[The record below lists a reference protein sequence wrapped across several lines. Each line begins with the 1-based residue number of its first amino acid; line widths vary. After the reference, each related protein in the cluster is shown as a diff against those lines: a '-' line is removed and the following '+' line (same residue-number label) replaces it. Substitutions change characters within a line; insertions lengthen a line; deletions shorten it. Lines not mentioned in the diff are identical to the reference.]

1 MRQVLTT
8 DDLDRDLIDRVIAR
22 ASTPGPRHPLPAPF
36 VLATLF
42 TTSSLRTRVGFTAAA
57 HRLGGHVIHIDAL
70 RFSESMSSAE
80 PLGQAIAS
88 LATMVDALVIRSASR
103 NLSSEVGGVRIPI
116 LNGGDASGNHP
127 TQALGDLAVLRRQGD
142 VPTLRVGMVGDFSMR
157 AAQSLLQVLHREPPA
172 LLRCFTLPDLM
183 VPTWDASTLQVRS
196 TLDDVSDLDVLY
208 VIGLPAHCQD
218 REISEEM
225 RRTLQ
230 VKAQVLDR
238 LSPSALVY
246 SPGPIIDEL
255 DASAISRVTPG
266 LLDAWRLVQDVRV
279 ELLREVL
286 SASTGEA

>member
-1 MRQVLTT
+1 
-8 DDLDRDLIDRVIAR
+8 
-22 ASTPGPRHPLPAPF
+22 
-36 VLATLF
+36 
-42 TTSSLRTRVGFTAAA
+42 
-57 HRLGGHVIHIDAL
+57 
-70 RFSESMSSAE
+70 
-80 PLGQAIAS
+80 
-88 LATMVDALVIRSASR
+88 
-103 NLSSEVGGVRIPI
+103 
-116 LNGGDASGNHP
+116 
-127 TQALGDLAVLRRQGD
+127 
-142 VPTLRVGMVGDFSMR
+142 
-157 AAQSLLQVLHREPPA
+157 
-172 LLRCFTLPDLM
+172 M

-279 ELLREVL
+279 ELLRDVL
-286 SASTGEA
+286 SASTVEA